1 MIGYYIAVG
10 FGWLISILPFRVLY
24 IISDFISF
32 VMQHILKY
40 RKDVIMTNLRN
51 AFPEKTEEE
60 LDKIRF
66 AFYRNF
72 ADLIVESFK
81 SLTISEKT
89 LRKRFKLT
97 NPEVFEQLYAKG
109 KGVIVVMGHYT
120 NFEWTAMSI
129 PLLTPHPSFAVY
141 QPLNNKRFSQKV
153 VKIREQ
159 FGLKLYSMNDT
170 YPFMLNNPAKAPLY
184 IFMADQSPHKGKI
197 RYYTPF
203 LNQNTPVHL
212 GVENLAK
219 KCDLAVVF
227 IDIQRVKR
235 GYYEVTA
242 QLLFEDVKNTEQ
254 YQVTDTHVKALE
266 KVIIKKPEDWL
277 WSHRRWKHARKDH
290 S

>member
-1 MIGYYIAVG
+1 MIGYYIAVV
-10 FGWLISILPFRVLY
+10 FGWLISILPFRILY
-24 IISDFISF
+24 IFSDFISF
-32 VMQHILKY
+32 VMQYVLKY
-40 RKDVIMTNLRN
+40 RKDVIMGNLSK
-51 AFPEKTEEE
+51 AFPEKSEDE
-60 LDKIRF
+60 LNRIRF

-89 LRKRFKLT
+89 LRKRFKLK
-97 NPEVFEQLYAKG
+97 NPELFEKLYAKD
-109 KGVIVVMGHYT
+109 KGVLLVMGHYT
-120 NFEWTAMSI
+120 NFEWTAMSM
-129 PLLTPHPSFAVY
+129 PLLVPHPTFAVY

-153 VKIREQ
+153 VSIREQ

-170 YPFMLNNPAKAPLY
+170 YPFMLNNPVKAPLY
-184 IFMADQSPHKGKI
+184 IFMADQSPHRGKI
-197 RYYTPF
+197 RYRTDF

-242 QLLFEDVKNTEQ
+242 HLLFEDVKDTEQ
-254 YQVTDTHVKALE
+254 YVVTDTHVKALE
-266 KVIIKKPEDWL
+266 KVIKKKPEDWL
-277 WSHRRWKHARKDH
+277 WSHRRWKHA
-290 S
+290 